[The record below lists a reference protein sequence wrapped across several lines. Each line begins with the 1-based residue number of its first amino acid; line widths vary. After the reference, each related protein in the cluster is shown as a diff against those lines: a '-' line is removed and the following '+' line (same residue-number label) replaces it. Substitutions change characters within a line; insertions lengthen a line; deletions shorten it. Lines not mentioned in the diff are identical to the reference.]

1 MPRTCSTK
9 PPSYRLHKASQQA
22 VCTIKGRDHYLGA
35 WQSPESRLKYE
46 RLITTWMAGDAATP
60 AGGPLTPAG
69 GPEASP
75 ADCTIAELCLFYL
88 RNYAEKRYTKNGRPT
103 SEIVNIRRAI
113 RCLTELYAALPVKQ
127 FRPDQLEACRDKLVA
142 DGLSRSNVNRYA
154 SIMTRII
161 RYGVRKHG
169 IPSEVWWGLK
179 AVDALKPGESD
190 APDHPPIG
198 PVSDEDVEATL
209 PFLSEPYRAMVKLQG
224 LLGCRPGELTS
235 MQGGDIDRSD
245 VVWIYKPRSHKTQHH
260 GKERVIPIGPQAQ
273 LVLRPFL
280 PDFPAQLVFRNNRR
294 RVISRNSYELA
305 IKAACRKA
313 GIEPWSPNQLRHAAA
328 TRIRRQ
334 YGLEAA
340 QVVLGHSTASTTEI
354 YAERNIGLAC
364 DIALKLG

>member
-1 MPRTCSTK
+1 MPRGNSTK

-35 WQSPESRLKYE
+35 WMSPESRLKYE
-46 RLITTWMAGDAATP
+46 RLITAYMAGEP
-60 AGGPLTPAG
+60 APL
-69 GPEASP
+69 PEASP
-75 ADCTIAELCLFYL
+75 ADCTIAELCVMYL
-88 RNYAEKRYTKNGRPT
+88 RWAETHYVKDGAPT
-103 SEIVNIRRAI
+103 SELVNVKRAI
-113 RCLTELYAALPVKQ
+113 RCLTGCHAALPVKQ
-127 FRPDQLEACRDKLVA
+127 FSPLKLKACRDRLIQ
-142 DGLSRSNVNRYA
+142 DGLCRSNVTRYQ
-154 SIMTRII
+154 SIITRIVAF
-161 RYGVRKHG
+161 GVENELVSG
-169 IPSEVWWGLK
+169 EVWHSLR
-179 AVDALKPGESD
+179 AVKPLQRDRSE
-190 APDHPPIG
+190 ARETEPIG

-235 MQGGDIDRSD
+235 MQGGDIDRTG

-273 LVLRPFL
+273 LLLRPFL
-280 PDFPAQLVFRNNRR
+280 PDFTAQLLFRNNRR
-294 RVISRNSYELA
+294 RVISRNSYEQA
-305 IKAACRKA
+305 IKKACRKA

-340 QVVLGHSTASTTEI
+340 QVVLGHSTASTTQI